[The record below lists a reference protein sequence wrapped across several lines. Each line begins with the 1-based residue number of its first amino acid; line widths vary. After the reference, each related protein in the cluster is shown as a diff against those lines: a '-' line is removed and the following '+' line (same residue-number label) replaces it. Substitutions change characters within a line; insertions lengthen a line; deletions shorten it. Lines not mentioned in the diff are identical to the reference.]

1 MANLWT
7 VNTGHDLGTFQESI
21 TQTIPL
27 PVNEVDS
34 LTVIA
39 GSLPGGLR
47 IVNNN
52 ELFGTPY
59 EVKTLKT
66 FRFTLRATKGII
78 KDDRTL
84 SITIDGADQ
93 PTWITT
99 EGPLGLGPNQKFY
112 ILDSSPVDFQLSV
125 IDPDIPAGD
134 ELEYFIADGDG
145 ELPPGIELGR
155 KTGKLTGIVE
165 PLLALEQRAA
175 SGFFDSNTFGEY
187 PFDFG
192 VKSFNGFESFFYDT
206 TFYDYAIPTQ
216 SPKKLNRYYDF
227 TVSVSDGIVITKR
240 KFQIYLV
247 GDDFLRTDNTIMQ
260 VGTGL
265 FTADNTFLR
274 APVWLTPSNLGFRRA
289 NNFVTLFL
297 DVYDPT
303 SNQGIISFT
312 VKKANADGTP
322 SELPPGMAID
332 STTGEIAGIVPYQPA
347 VTTEY
352 RFTVEALRQL
362 GSAQSTS
369 FQSYFNNL
377 GLEQTWSGENNV
389 PVFNWAENSF
399 IGTNN
404 ETGWLVWNEVPVTEL
419 DASDNGKYALQD
431 VIDKTVMVV
440 KNGRVVAVS
449 TDKAV
454 TKIESGN
461 SDYLR
466 SGFIGTI
473 LDVLV
478 RTFDGNGNVTSNKA
492 ITIQFYNFDERITS
506 ETNQTV
512 AKDKEFT
519 VKLLGE
525 VESVITWNTEP
536 ALGNLRANFVST
548 LNVNATSTV
557 PNAILI
563 YTLDSGRL
571 PPGITLAIDGQLQGK
586 VRQFG
591 TPGSPGLT
599 TIDKTTGTFTLDGA
613 TTTLDRSYTF
623 TVKAQDQF
631 GFSATTRT
639 FTITTT
645 DPDDLLYSNISMV
658 PLLKQS
664 ERLSFRNFI
673 SDPNVFT
680 PEAIFRPN
688 DPTFGLQN
696 QIKALA
702 YAGIET
708 KDIGDFVSATAKNHL
723 RKQYKFGEVKKAIAK
738 ATGTNDIVYE
748 VIYVDL
754 IDPQEPTN
762 GKTALSFTTA
772 TENKITTDS
781 IQYAVTDD
789 NTGVGTGEGFFDI
802 VLRGGGAKSPASTG
816 TITLFARNGPVLF
829 APGNEIPLLLQNGN
843 QVIVANIDD
852 SINSDPIRLRPIT
865 NTIKIDS
872 DAIKVSD
879 SKDQRK
885 YISNITNMRERIR
898 TVGANLREF
907 YPLWMRTSQGTG
919 QAELG
924 FVLGVPLCYCK
935 PGQGDAVLLN
945 IQNSGFD
952 FKTLNVEIDRY
963 NIDSTLGNS
972 NEQYIKFA
980 NYQFNV

>member
-1 MANLWT
+1 
-7 VNTGHDLGTFQESI
+7 
-21 TQTIPL
+21 
-27 PVNEVDS
+27 
-34 LTVIA
+34 
-39 GSLPGGLR
+39 
-47 IVNNN
+47 
-52 ELFGTPY
+52 
-59 EVKTLKT
+59 
-66 FRFTLRATKGII
+66 
-78 KDDRTL
+78 
-84 SITIDGADQ
+84 
-93 PTWITT
+93 
-99 EGPLGLGPNQKFY
+99 
-112 ILDSSPVDFQLSV
+112 
-125 IDPDIPAGD
+125 
-134 ELEYFIADGDG
+134 
-145 ELPPGIELGR
+145 
-155 KTGKLTGIVE
+155 
-165 PLLALEQRAA
+165 
-175 SGFFDSNTFGEY
+175 
-187 PFDFG
+187 
-192 VKSFNGFESFFYDT
+192 
-206 TFYDYAIPTQ
+206 
-216 SPKKLNRYYDF
+216 
-227 TVSVSDGIVITKR
+227 
-240 KFQIYLV
+240 
-247 GDDFLRTDNTIMQ
+247 MQ

-274 APVWLTPSNLGFRRA
+274 APVWLTPGNLGFRRA

-312 VKKANADGTP
+312 VKKSNADGTP
-322 SELPPGMAID
+322 SVLPPGMAID

-525 VESVITWNTEP
+525 VESVITWNTES

-754 IDPQEPTN
+754 IDQQEPTN

>member
-7 VNTGHDLGTFQESI
+7 VNTGHNLGTFQESI

-93 PTWITT
+93 PTWITN

-274 APVWLTPSNLGFRRA
+274 APVWLTPGNLGFRRA
-289 NNFVTLFL
+289 NNYVTLFL

-312 VKKANADGTP
+312 VKKSNADGTP

-377 GLEQTWSGENNV
+377 GLGQTWSGENNV

-449 TDKAV
+449 ADKAV

-525 VESVITWNTEP
+525 VESVITWNTES

-586 VRQFG
+586 VH
-591 TPGSPGLT
+591 
-599 TIDKTTGTFTLDGA
+599 
-613 TTTLDRSYTF
+613 
-623 TVKAQDQF
+623 QD
-631 GFSATTRT
+631 
-639 FTITTT
+639 
-645 DPDDLLYSNISMV
+645 
-658 PLLKQS
+658 
-664 ERLSFRNFI
+664 
-673 SDPNVFT
+673 
-680 PEAIFRPN
+680 
-688 DPTFGLQN
+688 
-696 QIKALA
+696 
-702 YAGIET
+702 
-708 KDIGDFVSATAKNHL
+708 HL
-723 RKQYKFGEVKKAIAK
+723 V
-738 ATGTNDIVYE
+738 
-748 VIYVDL
+748 
-754 IDPQEPTN
+754 
-762 GKTALSFTTA
+762 
-772 TENKITTDS
+772 
-781 IQYAVTDD
+781 
-789 NTGVGTGEGFFDI
+789 
-802 VLRGGGAKSPASTG
+802 
-816 TITLFARNGPVLF
+816 
-829 APGNEIPLLLQNGN
+829 
-843 QVIVANIDD
+843 
-852 SINSDPIRLRPIT
+852 
-865 NTIKIDS
+865 
-872 DAIKVSD
+872 
-879 SKDQRK
+879 
-885 YISNITNMRERIR
+885 
-898 TVGANLREF
+898 
-907 YPLWMRTSQGTG
+907 
-919 QAELG
+919 
-924 FVLGVPLCYCK
+924 
-935 PGQGDAVLLN
+935 
-945 IQNSGFD
+945 
-952 FKTLNVEIDRY
+952 
-963 NIDSTLGNS
+963 
-972 NEQYIKFA
+972 
-980 NYQFNV
+980 